1 MINAPE
7 FEKKQIIFTMLMDG
21 EKISFSNDNIVIKK
35 KDGSIKHQSTCYR
48 LFMLCVIGRISI
60 TSVVLEKSKKF
71 GFVVVLMNHS
81 LKVNE
86 VLGCRMKGNTL
97 LRRKQYEYNN
107 ESLAKHIIYNKVI
120 NSRHILEKERKKDDR
135 LKEIIASLKE
145 YENRIAMYSG
155 DLPGLLGLEGLAARS
170 FFKGYYGMCEW
181 EGRRPRIKA
190 DYVNS
195 TLDIGYTILFNF
207 IEALL
212 DIYGFDVYCG
222 VLHREFYMRKSL
234 VCDLMEPFRV
244 LIDQQVR
251 KSINLSQCQKEDF
264 VNVNGR
270 FLLKWE
276 KNAKYIGFLMQPILA
291 YKMEMFY
298 YIQGYYRS
306 FMKNKSADE
315 FPIFEMR

>member
-1 MINAPE
+1 M
-7 FEKKQIIFTMLMDG
+7 
-21 EKISFSNDNIVIKK
+21 
-35 KDGSIKHQSTCYR
+35 
-48 LFMLCVIGRISI
+48 
-60 TSVVLEKSKKF
+60 
-71 GFVVVLMNHS
+71 
-81 LKVNE
+81 
-86 VLGCRMKGNTL
+86 
-97 LRRKQYEYNN
+97 
-107 ESLAKHIIYNKVI
+107 
-120 NSRHILEKERKKDDR
+120 
-135 LKEIIASLKE
+135 
-145 YENRIAMYSG
+145 
-155 DLPGLLGLEGLAARS
+155 PGLLGLEGLAARS

-181 EGRRPRIKA
+181 EGRRPRIKG

-195 TLDIGYTILFNF
+195 TLDIGYTVLFNF

-264 VNVNGR
+264 INVNGR
-270 FLLKWE
+270 YLLKWE

-298 YIQGYYRS
+298 YIQGYYRA
-306 FMKNKSADE
+306 FMKNKLAEE
-315 FPIFEMR
+315 FPIFEIR